1 MKSYQWTRFYY
12 KSAFTIDK
20 MSDYT
25 INLVGFCANCKDK
38 ILELLKESTIIPQVV
53 AKEGGQACNLL
64 GYHCF
69 NKSRGCQLLSKRMNC
84 NANGYK
90 VKLINDARRTLLKT
104 IKLH

>member
-1 MKSYQWTRFYY
+1 
-12 KSAFTIDK
+12 

-53 AKEGGQACNLL
+53 KKEGGQACNLL
-64 GYHCF
+64 GHHCF
-69 NKSRGCQLLSKRMNC
+69 GMSRGCQLLSKRIHC
-84 NANGYK
+84 DANTYK
-90 VKLINDARRTLLKT
+90 LKLTNDARRTLIKN